1 MIAAVHVSW
10 PQFIGLLLM
19 LAAAVGSIV
28 WRVVVWLRE
37 RRHERI
43 TGDVIELHP
52 RRRKP

>member
-1 MIAAVHVSW
+1 MLAAVHVSW
-10 PQFIGLLLM
+10 PQFVGLVCM
-19 LAAAVGSIV
+19 FALAVLSIV